1 MAIFWK
7 MYPRMTLADFINGFL
22 GTNAVEISAAVSGFI
37 CVFLLIKG
45 NIWNFAFGF
54 IQVTLYVYVFYTAKL
69 YSDAGL
75 HIVYMGLQVYGW
87 WNWSKN
93 LSAPLTVEV
102 EQMSNQMFSVWA
114 AVALFSAF
122 VLGTIMQRYTD
133 ASFAYA
139 DAFTTCASLV
149 AFVLM
154 TRRYISNWLFWIV
167 VDVVAIFVYFQ
178 KGLYPTAILYSCF
191 LLMAAIGLYSWSK
204 QYKTQTLAS

>member
-1 MAIFWK
+1 
-7 MYPRMTLADFINGFL
+7 MTFSEFINGFL
-22 GTNAVEISAAVSGFI
+22 GTNTLEISAALSGFI

-54 IQVTLYVYVFYTAKL
+54 VQVTLYVYVFYTAKL

-75 HIVYMGLQVYGW
+75 HIVYMALQIYGW

-93 LSAPLTVEV
+93 LSAPLTVQV
-102 EQMSNQMFSVWA
+102 LYMPYKSLSVWIA
-114 AVALFSAF
+114 IAMLSALT
-122 VLGTIMQRYTD
+122 LGAIMQRYTD

-154 TRRYISNWLFWIV
+154 TRRYIINWLFWIV
-167 VDVVAIFVYFQ
+167 VDIVAIFVYFQ
-178 KGLYPTAILYSCF
+178 KGLYPTTILYGCF
-191 LLMAAIGLYSWSK
+191 LIMALIGLYSWSK
-204 QYKTQTLAS
+204 QYKIQSATS

>member
-1 MAIFWK
+1 
-7 MYPRMTLADFINGFL
+7 MTFSEFINGFL
-22 GTNAVEISAAVSGFI
+22 GTNTLEISAAVAGFI

-54 IQVTLYVYVFYTAKL
+54 VQVTLYVYVFYTAKL

-75 HIVYMGLQVYGW
+75 HIVYMALQIYGW

-93 LSAPLTVEV
+93 LSSPLTVQV
-102 EQMSNQMFSVWA
+102 LYMPYKLLSVW
-114 AVALFSAF
+114 VTITVLSALT
-122 VLGTIMQRYTD
+122 LGAIMQRYTD

-154 TRRYISNWLFWIV
+154 TRRYIINWLFWIV
-167 VDVVAIFVYFQ
+167 VDIVAIFVYFQ
-178 KGLYPTAILYSCF
+178 KGLYPTTILYGCF
-191 LLMAAIGLYSWSK
+191 LIMALIGLYSWSK
-204 QYKTQTLAS
+204 QYKIQSATS